1 MSKSSDHKQAW
12 SLSEDIVHQIDK
24 SISAVESG
32 QVSGQ
37 VSGQAT
43 GQVTGQAHI
52 ESGNLSA
59 IQVGVILNST
69 KPISMQSLR
78 KELNLGS
85 RYNLRTKHIYNPI
98 GILAGI
104 VNPSKSLVTP
114 ERNKLQDEAST
125 FCRPGRLQSHRD
137 PGKAL

>member
-78 KELNLGS
+78 KDLNLGS

-98 GILAGI
+98 GILARHCK
-104 VNPSKSLVTP
+104 P
-114 ERNKLQDEAST
+114 QQAS
-125 FCRPGRLQSHRD
+125 CHSREKQASG
-137 PGKAL
+137 